1 MQMDLE
7 GIAVSSG
14 SACSSGKVK
23 PSDVLKEL
31 GYSEREASCALRVS
45 LGLDT
50 TREEVLR
57 FVDTWV
63 KKFKSNFARK
73 NI

>member
-23 PSDVLKEL
+23 ASDVLKEL
-31 GYSEREASCALRVS
+31 GYSENQASCALRVS
-45 LGLDT
+45 LGLET
-50 TREEVLR
+50 TKEEVLR

-63 KKFKSNFARK
+63 KKFKNNLKRK

>member
-7 GIAVSSG
+7 GIAVSAG

-23 PSDVLKEL
+23 PSDVLKDL
-31 GYSEREASCALRVS
+31 GYSENQASCALRIS
-45 LGLDT
+45 LGLET
-50 TREEVLR
+50 TRNEVLR

-63 KKFKSNFARK
+63 KKFKHNFKRK